1 MYTKFSHSLIYSLIL
16 EQTVQD
22 KSEAKKKE
30 EQSLH
35 KRLNEQEM
43 LKQEKED
50 LWKKEKMRRS
60 SADKPWDVDGI
71 GSREETSKAEKGE
84 EMSQLESA
92 ISVSKLEETILKV
105 QQQMSEGSDHINF
118 ELKMKE
124 KHKSNSKFGDND
136 NKEKADVQQTT
147 RDSFSSAHSSPKKK
161 ISPNKIKVRVE
172 VEKSSKQSS
181 KIDKKLAANT
191 IVQLMVPF
199 FKEGKITS
207 REVFKCC
214 AKEFT
219 TLMLEFDPLCDTK
232 YHEPIPL
239 SQYSK
244 YIKDFF
250 SSSST
255 ISTEDDVKMRLGKF
269 KHTLNKK

>member
-1 MYTKFSHSLIYSLIL
+1 M
-16 EQTVQD
+16 
-22 KSEAKKKE
+22 
-30 EQSLH
+30 
-35 KRLNEQEM
+35 
-43 LKQEKED
+43 
-50 LWKKEKMRRS
+50 
-60 SADKPWDVDGI
+60 
-71 GSREETSKAEKGE
+71 GS
-84 EMSQLESA
+84 
-92 ISVSKLEETILKV
+92 I
-105 QQQMSEGSDHINF
+105 
-118 ELKMKE
+118 
-124 KHKSNSKFGDND
+124 
-136 NKEKADVQQTT
+136 ADVGARRALGCRRNPLAQ
-147 RDSFSSAHSSPKKK
+147 
-161 ISPNKIKVRVE
+161 V
-172 VEKSSKQSS
+172 SSKQSS

-250 SSSST
+250 SSSGT
-255 ISTEDDVKMRLGKF
+255 ISTEDDVKKRLGKF
-269 KHTLNKK
+269 KHTLNKR